1 MRIQQLKDDKSIEVL
16 ERFKIVIEGVR
27 QTEEEARA
35 KADSIFDQVDS
46 LFDGPRPS
54 QPAPFPVATT
64 RASVHTMREQ
74 LNYEIIEL
82 SQIDMKNLS
91 WLKWCRGRSIKN

>member
-35 KADSIFDQVDS
+35 KADSIFDQVD
-46 LFDGPRPS
+46 
-54 QPAPFPVATT
+54 
-64 RASVHTMREQ
+64 
-74 LNYEIIEL
+74 
-82 SQIDMKNLS
+82 
-91 WLKWCRGRSIKN
+91 